1 MSQED
6 LKINREA
13 RKVLV
18 KHWLD
23 LGRLS
28 IRTSL
33 GKLMIRGF
41 LERIRGVKEDLSP
54 SIVTEIFARIKR
66 IKGVTR
72 MTIDLD
78 NWKNDE
84 GHWIKVEKTNRGM
97 MAVTAS
103 QAAGAAYS
111 SNDQPKKEDEE
122 KEEDKNQP
130 S

>member
-33 GKLMIRGF
+33 GKLIIRGF
-41 LERIRGVKEDLSP
+41 LERIRGVKEDLTP
-54 SIVTEIFARIKR
+54 ALVTEIFNRIKR
-66 IKGVTR
+66 INGVVR

-84 GHWIKVEKTNRGM
+84 GLWVKVEKTNRGM
-97 MAVTAS
+97 ISSSST
-103 QAAGAAYS
+103 QAGGGTYS
-111 SNDQPKKEDEE
+111 PNQPKKKD
-122 KEEDKNQP
+122 EEDKDQP